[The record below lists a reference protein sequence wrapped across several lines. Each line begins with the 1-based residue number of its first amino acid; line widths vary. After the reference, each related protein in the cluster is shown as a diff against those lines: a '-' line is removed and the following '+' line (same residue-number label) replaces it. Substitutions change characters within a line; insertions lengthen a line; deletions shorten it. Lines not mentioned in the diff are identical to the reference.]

1 MERQR
6 RKEEIEKGLQFI
18 QSTVPFPGSHEDYEA
33 FLHKLVKNLFAE
45 GNALYW
51 EADTK
56 LALGQYTEG
65 LNVAEYAATDEV
77 TIAQE
82 LVCKLHVNRAACY
95 FTMGLYEKALEES
108 EKALNLDKEN
118 IRALFRKAR
127 ALNEL
132 GRHQEAYDCSSHCL
146 LSLPHDESVISLGK
160 ELAQKLGLRVRK
172 AYKRSQELE
181 AFGLLNNGTST
192 SLTKQTSSNGLGSI
206 NDIETDFSVELK
218 CIPAPLAT
226 SIPVSDASAPS
237 TLDAKSFPPP
247 VPTTLSA
254 SATTLLLSDRLP
266 VPESVDDF
274 PDGDIIGEELD
285 SILDSIT
292 DASQLSLLHSTIPT
306 NLPSEMPQ
314 LIPVFPGGTPM
325 LPPVVK
331 GNIPV
336 SSPLPPASFGK
347 LSMLDTFDPPGAG
360 VGVSLSPLDSLD
372 LLQYP
377 ESRLD
382 RLDSFENSGGSL
394 DALDSF
400 PTDPV
405 LQESRPASA
414 SLKPLPAAY
423 GSGLNNVVNMRL
435 DALLTHLPSTVL
447 PGMTLL
453 VKNPLASTYEFSQAC
468 HQCYQKTGP
477 KALDYTHKEGL
488 EHKCKRDMLLARQ
501 RSSEDKTWKRIRPRP
516 TKTNFVGSYYLCK
529 DIVNKQDCKYGDNCT
544 FGYYQEEIDV
554 WTEER
559 RGTLNRDLLFN
570 PLAGMKGS
578 SLTVSKLLHDHQGIF
593 MFLCEICFD
602 SKPRIISKRNKENN
616 VVCANLVTQ
625 HSFENHKCL
634 VHILRSST
642 VKYSKIRSF
651 KKHYQFDMCR
661 HEVRYGCLLEDSCLF
676 AHSFMELKVWL
687 LQQHSGMTHEGIL
700 QEAKK
705 YWQALEVSANR
716 ASRNKVPSKTAT
728 PSTFDLN
735 MKFVCGQCWR
745 NGQVVEPDKD
755 LKYCSAKARHSWT
768 KERRVLLV
776 MSKEKKK
783 WVSVRPLPAIRSFL
797 QHYDLCIHAQNNRKC
812 QYVGNCTFAHSP
824 EERDMWTFMKESK
837 LLDIQ
842 QIYDMWLKKHTP
854 GRPGEGTPVAPREG
868 EKQIQMP
875 TDYAD
880 VMTGYH
886 CWLCGKNSN
895 SERQWQQ
902 HIQTE
907 KHKEKVFTSESEA
920 GDGWRF
926 RFPMGEFRLCSR
938 YQKSKSCPEG
948 EKCPCAH
955 SQEELAE
962 WLDRREVLKQK
973 LAKARKDMLLC
984 PSDDDFGK
992 YNFLLQ
998 DGV

>member
-6 RKEEIEKGLQFI
+6 RKEDIEKGLQFI
-18 QSTVPFPGSHEDYEA
+18 QSTIPFPGTHEDYEA
-33 FLHKLVKNLFAE
+33 FLYKLVKNLFVE

-51 EADTK
+51 EAETK

-65 LNVAEYAATDEV
+65 LNVADYAATDDV
-77 TIAQE
+77 AIAQE

-95 FTMGLYEKALEES
+95 FAMGMYEKALEDS
-108 EKALNLDKEN
+108 EKALSVDKEN

-127 ALNEL
+127 VLNEL
-132 GRHQEAYDCSSHCL
+132 GRHQEAYDCSRHCL
-146 LSLPHDESVISLGK
+146 LSLPHDESVINLGK
-160 ELAQKLGLRVRK
+160 ELAQKLGLKVRK
-172 AYKRSQELE
+172 AYKRAQELD
-181 AFGLLNNGTST
+181 AFGLLSNGTST
-192 SLTKQTSSNGLGSI
+192 SLRNQTSSNGLGSI
-206 NDIETDFSVELK
+206 NDIETDFSVELQ

-226 SIPVSDASAPS
+226 SIPVSDVSAPS
-237 TLDAKSFPPP
+237 TLETKSLPLPI
-247 VPTTLSA
+247 PTSLS
-254 SATTLLLSDRLP
+254 TSDRLP

-274 PDGDIIGEELD
+274 PDGEIIGEELD

-292 DASQLSLLHSTIPT
+292 DASQL
-306 NLPSEMPQ
+306 Q
-314 LIPVFPGGTPM
+314 
-325 LPPVVK
+325 
-331 GNIPV
+331 
-336 SSPLPPASFGK
+336 ASASG
-347 LSMLDTFDPPGAG
+347 LNSVANM
-360 VGVSLSPLDSLD
+360 SLD
-372 LLQYP
+372 L
-377 ESRLD
+377 
-382 RLDSFENSGGSL
+382 F
-394 DALDSF
+394 
-400 PTDPV
+400 
-405 LQESRPASA
+405 
-414 SLKPLPAAY
+414 LP
-423 GSGLNNVVNMRL
+423 
-435 DALLTHLPSTVL
+435 HLPSIAM
-447 PGMTLL
+447 PGLVLL
-453 VKNPLASTYEFSQAC
+453 VKNPLASTYEFGQAC
-468 HQCYQKTGP
+468 NQCYQKTGS

-488 EHKCKRDMLLARQ
+488 EHKCKKDILLARQ

-516 TKTNFVGSYYLCK
+516 SKTNFVGAYCLCK
-529 DIVNKQDCKYGDNCT
+529 DIVKNQDCKYGDNCT

-559 RGTLNRDLLFN
+559 KGTLNRDLLFN
-570 PLAGMKGS
+570 PLASIKGS
-578 SLTVSKLLHDHQGIF
+578 SLTVSKLLQDHQGIF

-602 SKPRIISKRNKENN
+602 SKPRIISKRSKENTI
-616 VVCANLVTQ
+616 VCANLAAQ
-625 HSFENHKCL
+625 HSFENNKCL

-642 VKYSKIRSF
+642 VKYCKIRPF
-651 KKHYQFDMCR
+651 KKHYQFDICR

-676 AHSFMELKVWL
+676 AHSFMELKVWA
-687 LQQHSGMTHEGIL
+687 LQQYSGMTQEDIL

-705 YWQALEVSANR
+705 YWQALEMKASR
-716 ASRNKVPSKTAT
+716 ASHNKASSKTAT
-728 PSTFDLN
+728 PSTFDLD

-755 LKYCSAKARHSWT
+755 LKYCNAKARHSWT

-776 MSKEKKK
+776 MSKMKKK
-783 WVSVRPLPAIRSFL
+783 WVSVRPPPSIRGFL
-797 QHYDLCIHAQNNRKC
+797 QQYDLCVHAQNNRKC

-824 EERDMWTFMKESK
+824 EERDMWTFMKENK
-837 LLDIQ
+837 LLDMQ
-842 QIYDMWLKKHTP
+842 QVYDMWLKKHNP

-886 CWLCGKNSN
+886 CWLCGRNSN

-907 KHKEKVFTSESEA
+907 KHKEKVFTSESDA
-920 GDGWRF
+920 GDDGWRF

-938 YQKSKSCPEG
+938 YQKSKTCPEG

-955 SQEELAE
+955 GQEELTE

-984 PSDDDFGK
+984 PDDDDFGK

-998 DGV
+998 DGL